1 MNPDTPWSDATP
13 NNPREERAG
22 EAASS
27 GPVPALSDAVPGV
40 EEGAASSGGTGPTDR
55 PAARKVVARLKDQTA
70 TQLSAQKRR
79 ATSALESVVAAA
91 HDTSRHLRDERRT
104 AAASV
109 VEGAAKQ
116 LDRLAEQLRSKD
128 LEELADEAR
137 RFARE
142 RPAVFIGTSLVAG
155 FVATRFARSST
166 VDRGWRDER
175 NESARRR
182 GATGERSESRDDSA
196 RRGWP
201 GDSHADSGAPRGSF

>member
-1 MNPDTPWSDATP
+1 
-13 NNPREERAG
+13 
-22 EAASS
+22 
-27 GPVPALSDAVPGV
+27 
-40 EEGAASSGGTGPTDR
+40 
-55 PAARKVVARLKDQTA
+55 VARLKDQTA

-79 ATSALESVVAAA
+79 ATSALESVVTAA
-91 HDTSRHLRDERRT
+91 HDTSRHLRDERRN

-142 RPAVFIGTSLVAG
+142 RPAVFIGTSLMAG
-155 FVATRFARSST
+155 FVATRFARSSNR
-166 VDRGWRDER
+166 DRGWRDER
-175 NESARRR
+175 TESARR
-182 GATGERSESRDDSA
+182 GSAAKRSESRDDAA

-201 GDSHADSGAPRGSF
+201 GDNHTNSGAPRGSF